1 MLTRK
6 AACHLRTKVACLA
19 KNNTTD
25 GAERVLNQ
33 NADKETRYSTEHQR
47 RLPLKYKQTPKLQVK
62 CHLLWGCLQL
72 CELAGSNPV
81 LEGCNQRLF
90 TTNDQQRRQIRPE
103 MSELVYINPGRN
115 GP

>member
-25 GAERVLNQ
+25 VI
-33 NADKETRYSTEHQR
+33 STELQR